1 MTTIQIIEQ
10 IIRRNRETGCDAAPI
25 VLKEEGAQAKRV
37 RRVEILGPSIVAYD
51 KFTCCGTKVARVET
65 ESEVRYYE

>member
-10 IIRRNRETGCDAAPI
+10 IIRRNRETGSDAAPI
-25 VLKEEGAQAKRV
+25 VLKEQGAQAKRV

-51 KFTCCGTKVARVET
+51 KFT
-65 ESEVRYYE
+65 